1 MTSIDITSKEII
13 QRIVAHDAS
22 PRIGFDFGDR
32 SDLCFVGS
40 RRHVNVPENPFD
52 NWGQYSE
59 LEALTG
65 FHGETGLFTATFTVG
80 SAAKPRVSASAAP
93 SRTGRITCSPCPS
106 SIQATAIP

>member
-1 MTSIDITSKEII
+1 MQAVRRTATEKGTGMTSINITSKEII
-13 QRIVAHDAS
+13 QRIVAHDAP

-65 FHGETGLFTATFTVG
+65 FHGETGLLRQHLRSV
-80 SAAKPRVSASAAP
+80 PRQNQ
-93 SRTGRITCSPCPS
+93 G
-106 SIQATAIP
+106 